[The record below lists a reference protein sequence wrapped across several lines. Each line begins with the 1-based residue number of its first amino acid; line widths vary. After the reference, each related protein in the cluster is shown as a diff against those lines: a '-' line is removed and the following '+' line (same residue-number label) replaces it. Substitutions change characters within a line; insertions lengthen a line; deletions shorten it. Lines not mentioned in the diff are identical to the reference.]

1 MPWRGPEGEKMRADT
16 IAAVTED
23 IYKSLAND
31 NQDIDLHISR
41 LKEALSAAGA
51 KQAVFDLERL
61 VYSNRA
67 GRKTMQAYFKK
78 RGVAVVFQ

>member
-1 MPWRGPEGEKMRADT
+1 MSEAD

-31 NQDIDLHISR
+31 NQDIDLHITRIKKLMNVS
-41 LKEALSAAGA
+41 GA
-51 KQAVFDLERL
+51 KEAVFDPTRL
-61 VYSNRA
+61 TQSNRV

-78 RGVAVVFQ
+78 RGVIVVFR